1 MKSKDLK
8 KRIITSVPLIFLL
21 GLSFYYL
28 YILIISL
35 FFISLISFIEFKGL
49 TSKIFKKKDITTVL
63 YKLAI
68 NGLCMVYL
76 VLFSLLIF
84 YSITDE
90 DMKLKILYMFVIC
103 IFSDIGGLIFGRIFK
118 GRKLTKI
125 SPNKTVSGSIGSFIL
140 SLILVP
146 IFYFIMNDR
155 FSGIFLI
162 ILITIFVSFLCQIGD
177 LFVSFLKRKAKV
189 KDTGNILPGHGG
201 LLDRIDGMLIAL
213 PLGIFF
219 FKFLI

>member
-1 MKSKDLK
+1 
-8 KRIITSVPLIFLL
+8 
-21 GLSFYYL
+21 
-28 YILIISL
+28 
-35 FFISLISFIEFKGL
+35 
-49 TSKIFKKKDITTVL
+49 
-63 YKLAI
+63 
-68 NGLCMVYL
+68 
-76 VLFSLLIF
+76 
-84 YSITDE
+84 
-90 DMKLKILYMFVIC
+90 MFVIC